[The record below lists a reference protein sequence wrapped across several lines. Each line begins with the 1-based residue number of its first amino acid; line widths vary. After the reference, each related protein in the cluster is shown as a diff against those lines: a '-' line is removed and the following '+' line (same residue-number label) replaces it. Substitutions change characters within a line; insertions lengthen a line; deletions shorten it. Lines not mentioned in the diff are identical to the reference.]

1 MKGYVSVDEEKG
13 VELFYYFIK
22 SERRPSDDPVLLWL
36 SGDPRYSAFNG
47 LPNTRAAYQNWYIS
61 HILGPRLANI
71 VFLDSPVGVSFSFSA
86 SPEGYIIGD
95 ISSSTQVHLLS
106 KSGTVIT
113 LSSSPI
119 RSTLAVNH
127 TPERSF
133 RLITHD
139 ISQGIEYGKQLI
151 LNLKGYLVGNP
162 ATGEKIDASSIIP
175 YAHGVGVMSDQID
188 ELVQKHCEGEDYE
201 DPHSASCAEVLE
213 IVKKH
218 TSKVQ
223 MSSILELAC
232 PRLSPKPNDVA
243 ERRAL
248 KAENKKLFQP
258 PEPPSLE
265 CRNYGHLLSYYW
277 ANNQSTKEAL
287 GVKKGSCYKRV
298 AKVQP

>member
-1 MKGYVSVDEEKG
+1 
-13 VELFYYFIK
+13 
-22 SERRPSDDPVLLWL
+22 
-36 SGDPRYSAFNG
+36 
-47 LPNTRAAYQNWYIS
+47 
-61 HILGPRLANI
+61 
-71 VFLDSPVGVSFSFSA
+71 
-86 SPEGYIIGD
+86 
-95 ISSSTQVHLLS
+95 
-106 KSGTVIT
+106 
-113 LSSSPI
+113 
-119 RSTLAVNH
+119 
-127 TPERSF
+127 
-133 RLITHD
+133 
-139 ISQGIEYGKQLI
+139 
-151 LNLKGYLVGNP
+151 
-162 ATGEKIDASSIIP
+162 
-175 YAHGVGVMSDQID
+175 MSDQID